1 MLKCLTGSETSVC
14 FLILDNTSFSSHGS
28 EGKVSSKSKKKD
40 KSKRKLRHQKDQKN
54 GEKRQDYEEFED
66 HVSETEDDSTEDS
79 ENTQD
84 SDDDSDLEDNEDS
97 KEESA
102 TLSSWIVRKSG
113 PAASSSSANKTT
125 TSSSLKP
132 SSSSSAAQT
141 LSRFT
146 SGTSIAKKQAA
157 ERKRKAR
164 ASDEHVSSE
173 GENDYEDTV
182 SSEFEDSD
190 GELDSKVGMTDVKK
204 EILAFFQDASLD
216 ELSLMS
222 GCSIKKAQKI
232 VELRPFKSWKSLV
245 RGHMFLNKKH
255 ETTNRFPADYLC

>member
-40 KSKRKLRHQKDQKN
+40 ESKRELRPRKDQKN
-54 GEKRQDYEEFED
+54 AEKRQD
-66 HVSETEDDSTEDS
+66 HVSETEDDSTDDS
-79 ENTQD
+79 ENTMD
-84 SDDDSDLEDNEDS
+84 SEDDSDLEDNEDS
-97 KEESA
+97 KEKSA

-125 TSSSLKP
+125 TSSSLK
-132 SSSSSAAQT
+132 SSTSLSAAQT
-141 LSRFT
+141 LSRFA

-173 GENDYEDTV
+173 GENDYEDPV

-190 GELDSKVGMTDVKK
+190 DELDSKVGLTEVKR

-245 RGHMFLNKKH
+245 RGHVFLNKKH

>member
-28 EGKVSSKSKKKD
+28 EGKVSTKSKKKD
-40 KSKRKLRHQKDQKN
+40 ESKRKLRPRKDQKN
-54 GEKRQDYEEFED
+54 AEKRQD
-66 HVSETEDDSTEDS
+66 HVSETEDDSTDDS
-79 ENTQD
+79 ENTMD
-84 SDDDSDLEDNEDS
+84 SEDDSDLEDNKDS
-97 KEESA
+97 KEKSA

-113 PAASSSSANKTT
+113 PAASSSFANKTT
-125 TSSSLKP
+125 TYSSLK
-132 SSSSSAAQT
+132 SSSALSAAQT
-141 LSRFT
+141 LSRFA

-190 GELDSKVGMTDVKK
+190 DELDSKVGLTEVKR

-222 GCSIKKAQKI
+222 GCSIKKGQKI

-245 RGHMFLNKKH
+245 RGHVFLNKKH
-255 ETTNRFPADYLC
+255 ETTNGFPADYLC

>member
-28 EGKVSSKSKKKD
+28 EGKVSSKSKEKD
-40 KSKRKLRHQKDQKN
+40 ESKRKLRPRKDPKN
-54 GEKRQDYEEFED
+54 AEKRQD
-66 HVSETEDDSTEDS
+66 HDSTDDS
-79 ENTQD
+79 ENTKD
-84 SDDDSDLEDNEDS
+84 SEDDSDLEDNEDS
-97 KEESA
+97 KEKSA

-125 TSSSLKP
+125 TSSSLK
-132 SSSSSAAQT
+132 SSSSLSAAQT
-141 LSRFT
+141 LSRFA

-190 GELDSKVGMTDVKK
+190 DELDSKVGMTEVKR

-232 VELRPFKSWKSLV
+232 VELRPFKSWKTLV
-245 RGHMFLNKKH
+245 RGHVFLNKKH

>member
-40 KSKRKLRHQKDQKN
+40 ESKRKLRPRKDQKN
-54 GEKRQDYEEFED
+54 AEKRQD
-66 HVSETEDDSTEDS
+66 HVSETEDDSTDDS
-79 ENTQD
+79 ENTKD
-84 SDDDSDLEDNEDS
+84 SEDDSDLEDNEDS
-97 KEESA
+97 KEKSA

-125 TSSSLKP
+125 TSSSLK
-132 SSSSSAAQT
+132 SSSSLSAAQT
-141 LSRFT
+141 LSRFA

-190 GELDSKVGMTDVKK
+190 DELDSKVGLTEVKR

-245 RGHMFLNKKH
+245 RGHVFLNKKH

>member
-28 EGKVSSKSKKKD
+28 EGKVSSKSKKED
-40 KSKRKLRHQKDQKN
+40 ESKRKLRPRKDQKN
-54 GEKRQDYEEFED
+54 AEKRQD
-66 HVSETEDDSTEDS
+66 HDSTDDS
-79 ENTQD
+79 ENTKD
-84 SDDDSDLEDNEDS
+84 SEDDSDLEDNEDS
-97 KEESA
+97 KEKSA

-125 TSSSLKP
+125 TSSSLKSSP
-132 SSSSSAAQT
+132 SLSAAQT
-141 LSRFT
+141 LSRFA

-190 GELDSKVGMTDVKK
+190 DELDSKVGMTEVKR

-232 VELRPFKSWKSLV
+232 VELRPFKSWKTLV
-245 RGHMFLNKKH
+245 RGHVFLNKKH

>member
-28 EGKVSSKSKKKD
+28 EGKVSSKSKEKD
-40 KSKRKLRHQKDQKN
+40 ESKRKLRPRKDPKN
-54 GEKRQDYEEFED
+54 AEKRQD
-66 HVSETEDDSTEDS
+66 HDSTDDS
-79 ENTQD
+79 ENTKD
-84 SDDDSDLEDNEDS
+84 SEDDSDLEDNEDS
-97 KEESA
+97 KEKSA

-125 TSSSLKP
+125 TSSSLK
-132 SSSSSAAQT
+132 SSSSLSAAQT
-141 LSRFT
+141 LSRFA

-190 GELDSKVGMTDVKK
+190 DELESKVGMTEVKR

-232 VELRPFKSWKSLV
+232 VELRPFKSWKTLV
-245 RGHMFLNKKH
+245 RGHVFLNKKH

>member
-28 EGKVSSKSKKKD
+28 EGKVSTKSKKKD
-40 KSKRKLRHQKDQKN
+40 ESKRKLRPRKDQKN
-54 GEKRQDYEEFED
+54 AEKRQD
-66 HVSETEDDSTEDS
+66 HVSETEDDSTDDS
-79 ENTQD
+79 ENTMD
-84 SDDDSDLEDNEDS
+84 SEDDSDLEDNKDS
-97 KEESA
+97 KEKSA

-125 TSSSLKP
+125 TYSSLK
-132 SSSSSAAQT
+132 SSSALSAAQT
-141 LSRFT
+141 LSRFA

-190 GELDSKVGMTDVKK
+190 DELDSKVGLTEVKR

-222 GCSIKKAQKI
+222 GCSIKKGQKI

-245 RGHMFLNKKH
+245 RGHVFLNKKH
-255 ETTNRFPADYLC
+255 ETTNGFPADYLC

>member
-28 EGKVSSKSKKKD
+28 EGKVSSKSKKED
-40 KSKRKLRHQKDQKN
+40 ESKRKLRPRKDQKN
-54 GEKRQDYEEFED
+54 AEKRQD
-66 HVSETEDDSTEDS
+66 HDSTDDS
-79 ENTQD
+79 ENTKD
-84 SDDDSDLEDNEDS
+84 SEDDSDLEDNEDS
-97 KEESA
+97 KEKSA

-125 TSSSLKP
+125 TSSSLK
-132 SSSSSAAQT
+132 SSSSLSAAQT
-141 LSRFT
+141 LSRFA

-190 GELDSKVGMTDVKK
+190 DELDSKVGMTEVKR

-232 VELRPFKSWKSLV
+232 VELRPFKSWKTLV
-245 RGHMFLNKKH
+245 RGHVFLNKKH